1 MDKLKNLII
10 MGDYNKSNNNMFN
23 KNQNMNNINI
33 QWKQIVGQP
42 SNIQEKNYLGKKV
55 LRSEQN

>member
-1 MDKLKNLII
+1 